1 MGYRHDQR
9 RRKES
14 TRLVA
19 TMKQQIELDWKIS
32 QVLKEYP
39 ELLDT
44 LANSH
49 PAFGKLRNPLLR
61 RVQSKLVT
69 VEQAAGVAGLE
80 PTSLLAK
87 LNKAAGFSVEPVPIK
102 PTVRPKA
109 NTPAWVE
116 RTKVAEKLDVRPL
129 IARGE
134 EPFSMISGAARRIPV
149 GEALS
154 LRSPFDPVPLRE
166 ALGKQGFEAFTQGS
180 GEDWITI
187 FRRVREVG
195 RKDSPKPVST
205 RANHHQVTAEITIDV
220 SELVPPEPMMK
231 ILGALEKLPDG
242 GQLTVHHVRRPMHL
256 YPRLDEMGYAHTTA
270 ELAPNKVQLVITKP
284 VPA

>member
-1 MGYRHDQR
+1 M
-9 RRKES
+9 
-14 TRLVA
+14 VI
-19 TMKQQIELDWKIS
+19 TMKPRIELDWKIS
-32 QVLKEYP
+32 KVLKEYP

-44 LANSH
+44 LADSH

-69 VEQAAGVAGLE
+69 VEQAAAVAGLE
-80 PTSLLAK
+80 PESLLAR
-87 LNKAAGFSVEPVPIK
+87 LNKAAGFDVEPVPIK
-102 PTVRPKA
+102 PTMRPKA
-109 NTPAWVE
+109 DAPAWVE

-166 ALGKQGFEAFTQGS
+166 ALGKQGFEAYTS
-180 GEDWITI
+180 GAGDDWITI
-187 FRRVREVG
+187 FRRVREMG
-195 RKDSPKPVST
+195 QKRTSKPAPVV
-205 RANHHQVTAEITIDV
+205 RDDAPVTAEISIDV

-231 ILGALEKLPDG
+231 ILGALEELPGG

-256 YPRLDEMGYAHTTA
+256 YPRLDEMGYAHSTT
-270 ELAPNKVQLVITKP
+270 ELAPDKVQLVISKP
-284 VPA
+284 VHAQ